1 MVLLAL
7 PPHKRW
13 QQRQPQQRY
22 NPQAPPSQ
30 EQVLGRRL
38 LLLCIAQLWAAHEQP
53 CMEGYFKIALNPP
66 RYLWQPIVVV
76 GGHDNRRGQN
86 CEGRAPRGRACSD
99 GNVITKQT
107 NERPNK
113 QTYERLNKQMISIPF
128 MKTSRPDRVDDN
140 DLNNSSKE
148 YGTDTCQSQP
158 DMNLTSQKI

>member
-22 NPQAPPSQ
+22 NPRAPPSQ
-30 EQVLGRRL
+30 EQVLGRQL

-86 CEGRAPRGRACSD
+86 CEGLNPEGLTCS
-99 GNVITKQT
+99 
-107 NERPNK
+107 
-113 QTYERLNKQMISIPF
+113 L
-128 MKTSRPDRVDDN
+128 RVEPT
-140 DLNNSSKE
+140 LSKF
-148 YGTDTCQSQP
+148 
-158 DMNLTSQKI
+158 I

>member
-22 NPQAPPSQ
+22 NPRAPPSQ

-86 CEGRAPRGRACSD
+86 CEGLNPEGLTCS
-99 GNVITKQT
+99 
-107 NERPNK
+107 
-113 QTYERLNKQMISIPF
+113 L
-128 MKTSRPDRVDDN
+128 RVEPTH
-140 DLNNSSKE
+140 SKFV
-148 YGTDTCQSQP
+148 
-158 DMNLTSQKI
+158 